1 MILFASE
8 CSSKTNTFYTKTI
21 TTKNRKA
28 LTHVF
33 EELKRTHKRRRRN
46 DPEVYSVSRLF
57 ENRPRDINT
66 VVDYNTIVSFAKRNS
81 RQRNEIQG
89 HECGE
94 LLDMILILDQIRNK
108 ESYRIKYTFNNK
120 RKTQ

>member
-1 MILFASE
+1 MRINKS
-8 CSSKTNTFYTKTI
+8 NTFYTKTTTTT

-57 ENRPRDINT
+57 ENRPRNINT

-94 LLDMILILDQIRNK
+94 LLDMILIILVQQKQR
-108 ESYRIKYTFNNK
+108 EL
-120 RKTQ
+120 